1 MKLNTLSP
9 SPAPGVAQ
17 QIEQAILRELPGAA
31 VRVRAGQPGHFDIHV
46 TSEEFRG
53 KSRLESQRR
62 VYRSIASLM
71 SGDRA
76 PVHAVDRLE
85 TVVG

>member
-9 SPAPGVAQ
+9 STASGVTRD
-17 QIEQAILRELPGAA
+17 IEQAIARELPGA
-31 VRVRAGQPGHFDIHV
+31 VIRVRAGNPGHFDIHV

-53 KSRLESQRR
+53 KSRLECQRR
-62 VYRSIASLM
+62 VYRSIAALM
-71 SGDRA
+71 SGERA